1 MAGEFARKLAM
12 FTATSNF
19 SHIVAD
25 EKAEDHQLVT
35 IGIYQ
40 YVQHLWPH
48 ASIIAAVRR
57 MGSHACLY
65 VTRGDCS
72 SRNKRVLRCHV

>member
-40 YVQHLWPH
+40 YVQRSWPH
-48 ASIIAAVRR
+48 ASIIAAAGVWAVMRAF
-57 MGSHACLY
+57 M
-65 VTRGDCS
+65 
-72 SRNKRVLRCHV
+72 